1 MLSIIRAVRK
11 DDREHWE
18 QLFQAYADFYQVELP
33 EKAREAAWAW
43 IFSATEDFWCDVV
56 ESDDGQLL
64 GFVQY
69 QLMHRSLSGEKVCYL
84 SDLFVLPSQ
93 RGERLGKALIDQ
105 VFSVARDRQWSN
117 VRWLTQQSNA
127 RARKLYD
134 HYLEASEFILYSVPV
149 GQEI

>member
-84 SDLFVLPSQ
+84 QGSHRSGVQ
-93 RGERLGKALIDQ
+93 RG
-105 VFSVARDRQWSN
+105 
-117 VRWLTQQSNA
+117 
-127 RARKLYD
+127 
-134 HYLEASEFILYSVPV
+134 P
-149 GQEI
+149 